1 MASRRSNCTISSSG
15 YPPLICTWS
24 AMTGLSLNESAF
36 CIFASLTGVL
46 KIFERVCACMHVL
59 IQLFVA
65 DKGNLSSWHYDR
77 KRNSLKRW
85 KSWNIVAA
93 TICVMSSSCLP
104 AVWLCS
110 FYARFYSFLSV
121 AVFLSLLH
129 HLPRL
134 LPSCHYVRV
143 VQGKYQEVKPN
154 VVEGHAWISVTLPDG
169 QYRY

>member
-1 MASRRSNCTISSSG
+1 MWA
-15 YPPLICTWS
+15 
-24 AMTGLSLNESAF
+24 
-36 CIFASLTGVL
+36 
-46 KIFERVCACMHVL
+46 RVCLHACANTIICGRQGKPFFMALRQKEKL
-59 IQLFVA
+59 IEEV
-65 DKGNLSSWHYDR
+65 KKMKYCCSHNLC
-77 KRNSLKRW
+77 NVFL
-85 KSWNIVAA
+85 
-93 TICVMSSSCLP
+93 CLP

-169 QYRY
+169 QYRYSTWKIRRKLCHRFFLISVTMCQEVLGRLHEVVLR